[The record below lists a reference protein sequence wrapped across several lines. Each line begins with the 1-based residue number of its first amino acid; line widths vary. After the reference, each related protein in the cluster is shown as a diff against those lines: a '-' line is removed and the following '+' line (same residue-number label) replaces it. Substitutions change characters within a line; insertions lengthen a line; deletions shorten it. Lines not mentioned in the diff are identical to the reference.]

1 MLLHTPSRGLFSA
14 KLSHFWAPDKRGKQ
28 KKRKSKSLCPVCT
41 VSKFRL
47 GPNILNITQN
57 SQLVQGKRDRNSNY
71 RQSSEGLIWTEMKMR
86 NNKNSKTALGVIFC
100 SSHLGLAFWD
110 WNKWVLL
117 TFPWFL
123 WSCLHSGPAWGSHLG
138 FQFVKMEPRSAKLR
152 AAPAAEKNGMKFK
165 PDPSVPPAGEWNLQ
179 QNNLHVETQLLHHI
193 PAPFRAAGTSTAQQ
207 SWFVPC
213 WATCPCPGSSPTPV
227 ETGNF
232 PGTGNFLG
240 TGNQPC
246 CPPRLCHTFTP
257 AQAGC

>member
-1 MLLHTPSRGLFSA
+1 MLSHEGKRNKALKMSSTDLFRWQDNLHISFIHKEHSYPEDPMLLHTPSRGLFSA

-123 WSCLHSGPAWGSHLG
+123 WSCLHSGPA
-138 FQFVKMEPRSAKLR
+138 
-152 AAPAAEKNGMKFK
+152 
-165 PDPSVPPAGEWNLQ
+165 
-179 QNNLHVETQLLHHI
+179 
-193 PAPFRAAGTSTAQQ
+193 
-207 SWFVPC
+207 
-213 WATCPCPGSSPTPV
+213 
-227 ETGNF
+227 
-232 PGTGNFLG
+232 
-240 TGNQPC
+240 
-246 CPPRLCHTFTP
+246 
-257 AQAGC
+257 